1 MSNPAKA
8 TLNDLKNRSVIK
20 NATKGS
26 PYGTIKN
33 RVSKLI
39 EKQKELKPKLIGS
52 LRMKL
57 DNLEKRKPAAT
68 GVKEKFGV
76 IPRKKGGMLNYKAGT
91 KKKTVGKNK
100 LGKFKGAM
108 LSLMPMGVYDTID
121 MIDTAVRT
129 GLPIKTGTGNKTIR
143 GIGKA
148 MRGYG
153 KAMTGRKK

>member
-1 MSNPAKA
+1 MN
-8 TLNDLKNRSVIK
+8 IK
-20 NATKGS
+20 EYK
-26 PYGTIKN
+26 IKE
-33 RVSKLI
+33 I
-39 EKQKELKPKLIGS
+39 TFKQERELYS
-52 LRMKL
+52 
-57 DNLEKRKPAAT
+57 A
-68 GVKEKFGV
+68 
-76 IPRKKGGMLNYKAGT
+76 YKASYNQTGYDLN
-91 KKKTVGKNK
+91 KNK

>member
-1 MSNPAKA
+1 
-8 TLNDLKNRSVIK
+8 
-20 NATKGS
+20 
-26 PYGTIKN
+26 
-33 RVSKLI
+33 
-39 EKQKELKPKLIGS
+39 
-52 LRMKL
+52 MKL
-57 DNLEKRKPAAT
+57 DNLENRKPAAT

-91 KKKTVGKNK
+91 GKKTVGKKSKSK

-129 GLPIKTGTGNKTIR
+129 GVPFKSGTKGKTIR
-143 GIGKA
+143 GVGKA